1 MFVWL
6 NAGESMPI
14 CTTYTLLIST
24 SYPSQI
30 ILLLEDYHT
39 LHHGP
44 LASRHFTSVPGV
56 VGHRLRRT

>member
-6 NAGESMPI
+6 NAGESMFI

-24 SYPSQI
+24 SYPGPSKI

-39 LHHGP
+39 LHYGP
-44 LASRHFTSVPGV
+44 LASRHFTSVLELWAIG
-56 VGHRLRRT
+56 